1 MGLTLRILL
10 FYLAANLFHV
20 EVLHLLQQVFQGRGR
35 QSSSFTE
42 DKDAIA
48 EDHQRR
54 NGLNLQRGC
63 QALIALFPNVHEKS
77 LSYTPMGYKMSP
89 ETNSKK
95 GSL

>member
-20 EVLHLLQQVFQGRGR
+20 EVLHLLQQVLQGRGR

-63 QALIALFPNVHEKS
+63 QALICFGVELGKGGIRVLF
-77 LSYTPMGYKMSP
+77 
-89 ETNSKK
+89 
-95 GSL
+95 